1 MDLDLKSSGAT
12 PLQEQVVA
20 ALRAAIAAK
29 TLLPGEKLPSIRKL
43 AAANRISP
51 FTAVEAYDRL
61 AAQGLIVAKP
71 KSGFFVAGREA
82 PLTLAV
88 REAGPGRDAPEAV
101 DPVWMMRQ

>member
-1 MDLDLKSSGAT
+1 MDLALKATAAT

-29 TLLPGEKLPSIRKL
+29 RLLPGEKLPSIRKL
-43 AAANRISP
+43 ASTNRISP

-61 AAQGLIVAKP
+61 AAEGLIVAKP

-82 PLTLAV
+82 PLILTEGPPVA
-88 REAGPGRDAPEAV
+88 REDAPG
-101 DPVWMMRQ
+101 